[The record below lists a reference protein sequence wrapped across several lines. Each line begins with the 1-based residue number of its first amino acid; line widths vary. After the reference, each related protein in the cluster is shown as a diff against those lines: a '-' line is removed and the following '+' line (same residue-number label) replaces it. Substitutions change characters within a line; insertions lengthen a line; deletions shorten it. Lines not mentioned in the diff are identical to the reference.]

1 MNEILALAVKDL
13 RLLVRNRGALFFTAV
28 WPLLVALLFG
38 AIFSGNSDAGMGN
51 IRIAVVDEDQTPES
65 RGFAARLARA
75 NGLETIATTREEA
88 RTLVR
93 QGKRQ
98 AYVLIAR
105 GYGERRSR
113 MFYGE
118 TPQVE
123 IGMDPSR
130 KAEGAML
137 EGLLMQHAAEQ
148 MQETLGDPTLS
159 QQMAQKALDDLKG
172 SGETFAGRSQTERFL
187 TELKSF
193 LGSGATTSTG
203 QKSGMTFQ
211 PLHVTSH
218 PVTEQA
224 SGPQNAFAVTLPQGA
239 IWGLVGCAAA
249 FAIGFVAER
258 TRGTLVRVQMAPLTR
273 TQVLAGKATAC
284 FLTAAA
290 VQVIVFVAG
299 ALLFNVRPHSLILLS
314 VAVLCAC
321 AAFVGIMMLLAV
333 LGKTEQAVSGSAW
346 AALLLMSMIG
356 GGMVPLF
363 AMPRW
368 MLTVS
373 NASPVKWA
381 IIALEGATWRGFSA
395 AEMAL
400 PCGILF
406 GVGLATFA
414 IGARLFRTT

>member
-1 MNEILALAVKDL
+1 MHEILALAAKDL

-38 AIFSGNSDAGMGN
+38 AIFSGNAGEAMGN
-51 IRIAVVDEDQTPES
+51 IRIALVDEDQTPES
-65 RGFAARLARA
+65 RSFATRLARA
-75 NGLETIATTREEA
+75 NGLVTTAATREEA

-123 IGMDPSR
+123 IGIDPSR

-148 MQETLGDPTLS
+148 MQETLGDRERS
-159 QQMAQKALDDLKG
+159 QQMAQKALDDLK
-172 SGETFAGRSQTERFL
+172 SSNRAVAGRPETERFL

-193 LGSGATTSTG
+193 LGSPGASSNG

-211 PLHVTSH
+211 PLKVTSQAT
-218 PVTEQA
+218 TEQA

-273 TQVLAGKATAC
+273 TQVLAGKAAAC
-284 FLTAAA
+284 FVTAAA
-290 VQVIVFVAG
+290 VQVIVFTAG
-299 ALLFNVRPHSLILLS
+299 TLLFNVRPPSLVLLS
-314 VAVLCAC
+314 IAVLCSC

-333 LGKTEQAVSGSAW
+333 LGRTEQAVSGSAW

-373 NASPVKWA
+373 NVSPVKWA
-381 IIALEGATWRGFSA
+381 ILALEGATWRGFSPG
-395 AEMAL
+395 EMAL

-406 GVGLATFA
+406 GVGVATFA
-414 IGARLFRTT
+414 IGARFFRTT